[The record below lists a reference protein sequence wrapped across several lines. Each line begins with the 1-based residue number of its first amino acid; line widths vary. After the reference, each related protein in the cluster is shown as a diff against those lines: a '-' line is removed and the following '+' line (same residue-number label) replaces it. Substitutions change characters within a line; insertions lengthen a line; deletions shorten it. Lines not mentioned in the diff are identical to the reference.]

1 MPSGRL
7 RACLGSICRDLAR
20 EHDVPISPPRQL
32 LLPRPVA
39 PDVAARASRWRLGP
53 RAHPATRAS
62 LDRVDNYPSPHLR
75 PPPGTVEHSAGLAF
89 ERVLIAPQLWG
100 IS

>member
-1 MPSGRL
+1 MMTASPNEFKKCPRV
-7 RACLGSICRDLAR
+7 AFVPVGSICRNLAR

-53 RAHPATRAS
+53 GAHPATRAS
-62 LDRVDNYPSPHLR
+62 LDRVDN
-75 PPPGTVEHSAGLAF
+75 
-89 ERVLIAPQLWG
+89 
-100 IS
+100 